1 MTKKGFQLD
10 QILNFRKEVEKM
22 RKIDFAAAKHELDD
36 ANEQLARAEN
46 AMRHLSEELREKQL
60 GGITAVDLQ
69 LYANYSRRKRDQIV
83 EQRQEVVALER
94 NVVEKR
100 EDLLNAAKDK
110 KMLETFKERKLQAL
124 KRDAAARELHFIEEI
139 SIQKKGHGK

>member
-22 RKIDFAAAKHELDD
+22 RKIDFATAKNELDD

-46 AMRHLSEELREKQL
+46 AMRCLSDELREKQL
-60 GGITAVDLQ
+60 GGISAVDLQ
-69 LYANYSRRKRDQIV
+69 LYSNFSRRKRDQIM
-83 EQRQEVVALER
+83 EQRQEVVALEQ
-94 NVVEKR
+94 NVSEKR
-100 EDLLNAAKDK
+100 ERLLFAAKEK
-110 KMLETFKERKLQAL
+110 KMLETFKDRKVQAL
-124 KRDAAARELHFIEEI
+124 KRDAAARELHFIDEI